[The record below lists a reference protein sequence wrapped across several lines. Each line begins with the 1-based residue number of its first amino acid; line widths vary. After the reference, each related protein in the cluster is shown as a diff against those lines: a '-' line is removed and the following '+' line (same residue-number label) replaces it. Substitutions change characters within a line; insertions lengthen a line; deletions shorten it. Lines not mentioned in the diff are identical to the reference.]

1 MLIGA
6 KTIAAF
12 FALIALAGGQLRGES
27 EPAPTGASV
36 AVIGDSYAAAVGA
49 RPRRAW
55 EDYTALD
62 LGWFLET
69 VRAYPGAGYVNP
81 GGSAPYETMLAI
93 DPLPATVSQET
104 VQAASS
110 NSSYKPA
117 QVGAAASR

>member
-27 EPAPTGASV
+27 EPAPVGASV
-36 AVIGDSYAAAVGA
+36 AVVGDSYAAAVGA
-49 RPRRAW
+49 RPTRAW
-55 EDYTALD
+55 QDYTALD

-81 GGSAPYETMLAI
+81 GGERPVRNDAGHRPAPG
-93 DPLPATVSQET
+93 
-104 VQAASS
+104 
-110 NSSYKPA
+110 NGKPGDRA
-117 QVGAAASR
+117 R